1 MFNPNDTYFVFTTSH
16 TYPKK
21 PKDRIGREIWYHDSI
36 SLAAAK
42 TRSATPKIIHQLHYD
57 RDGYLIVP
65 YVLSKGTEAIVEQ
78 NDEIYHSFNTC
89 GGASQILPKWLH
101 ALHYAQAVKEAGIY
115 MGQNHRYGETDV
127 NCITGVRETARVMGL
142 TITSKFSL
150 ATAGRKA
157 RYDVEFP
164 KYQTAE
170 QPFDFKS
177 TRQQIVS
184 ASGLLAKP
192 DHLPMP

>member
-65 YVLSKGTEAIVEQ
+65 YILSKGTEAIVEQ

-89 GGASQILPKWLH
+89 GGA
-101 ALHYAQAVKEAGIY
+101 
-115 MGQNHRYGETDV
+115 GQNHRYGETDV